1 MEADSELLDRIVR
14 RDKEAFSLLYDRWA
28 PVVFNFCV
36 RILRDVGDAEE
47 VLQDVFVQVWKDAH
61 RFDPAR
67 GSAKTWLFTIA
78 RSRALDRW
86 RSRKSVDKRVDAEVP
101 LVEVPAAKS
110 GSGERSLLSQL
121 VARQMGRLPAKE
133 KAVLSLAYFEGLTQE
148 EIASR
153 LDEPLG
159 TVKGR
164 ARSGL
169 ARLHALFGGDR
180 VDG

>member
-1 MEADSELLDRIVR
+1 MEADSELLGRVVR

-28 PVVFNFCV
+28 PVLFNFCV

-121 VARQMGRLPAKE
+121 VARQMGRLQAKE

-159 TVKGR
+159 TIRGR

-169 ARLHALFGGDR
+169 ARLHALFGGDK

>member
-1 MEADSELLDRIVR
+1 MEADSELLGRIVR

-28 PVVFNFCV
+28 PVLFNFCV

>member
-1 MEADSELLDRIVR
+1 MEADSELLGRVVR
-14 RDKEAFSLLYDRWA
+14 RDKDAFSLLYDRWA
-28 PVVFNFCV
+28 PVLYNFCV

-61 RFDPAR
+61 RFEPAR
-67 GSAKTWLFTIA
+67 VSAKTWLFTIA

-159 TVKGR
+159 TIRWR

-169 ARLHALFGGDR
+169 ARLHALFGGDK